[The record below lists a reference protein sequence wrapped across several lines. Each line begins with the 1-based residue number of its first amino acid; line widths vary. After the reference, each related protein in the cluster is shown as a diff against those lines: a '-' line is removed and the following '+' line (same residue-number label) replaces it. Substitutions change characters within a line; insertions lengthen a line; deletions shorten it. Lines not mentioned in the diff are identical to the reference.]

1 MGWVTMV
8 TTSLISLRAGCG
20 PPSQK
25 VFVRIN
31 QAVFEVTH
39 NCSCLEQ
46 EASVTKRGPGGDACR
61 FPQLHYCLAL
71 STQEKGWAMAQ
82 PPWHTR
88 VQMTKPLFLTTSRS
102 HGALTGAL

>member
-1 MGWVTMV
+1 MCRGLWAEEQRVPVDTGRRDAASPTRGNYCQESEHLADGRGMGWVTMV

-46 EASVTKRGPGGDACR
+46 EALVTKRGPGGDA
-61 FPQLHYCLAL
+61 
-71 STQEKGWAMAQ
+71 
-82 PPWHTR
+82 
-88 VQMTKPLFLTTSRS
+88 
-102 HGALTGAL
+102 